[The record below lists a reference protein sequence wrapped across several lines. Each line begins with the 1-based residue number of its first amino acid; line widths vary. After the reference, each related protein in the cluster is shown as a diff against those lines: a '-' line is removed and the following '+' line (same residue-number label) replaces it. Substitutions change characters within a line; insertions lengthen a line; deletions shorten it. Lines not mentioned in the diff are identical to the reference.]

1 MSLSGRGSE
10 VWRSAGKAFDE
21 SRILAYHKNRWNE
34 LHREEWIDRAY
45 QEVTRLKNR
54 IFQSR
59 DLCLRA
65 LDTNSR
71 CAKGVRRN

>member
-1 MSLSGRGSE
+1 MVARPAKNVNVTSKHLTKAEYSLII
-10 VWRSAGKAFDE
+10 KADRMK
-21 SRILAYHKNRWNE
+21 SIDKNRLN
-34 LHREEWIDRAY
+34 RTY